1 MAIYNFK
8 PQFAATIRLGAKTQ
22 TIRAHGKRPPPKVG
36 DTAYCYTG
44 LRTKNVCRLGAFTIV
59 RVSQISISAG
69 SRSVSVPRCGAWCN
83 LADDEIE
90 QLARADGF
98 ASADEFFGFFA
109 QEHGGTLGGYL
120 IEWSPAPSQP

>member
-8 PQFAATIRLGAKTQ
+8 KQFSGAIRAGTKTQ

-36 DTAYCYTG
+36 DLAYCYTG
-44 LRTKNVCRLGAFTIV
+44 LRTQGVCRLGAFLVV

-120 IEWSPAPSQP
+120 IEWSPEAAQ

>member
-8 PQFAATIRLGAKTQ
+8 KQFGPAVRSGSKAQ

-36 DTAYCYTG
+36 DWAYCYTG
-44 LRTKNVCRLGAFTIV
+44 LRTRDVCRLGAFRIIHVT
-59 RVSQISISAG
+59 QISISSH
-69 SRSVSVPRCGAWCN
+69 SRIVSIPSNGAWYN
-83 LADDEIE
+83 LTDDEIE

-109 QEHGGTLGGYL
+109 KEHGGTLGGHL
-120 IEWSPAPSQP
+120 ITWNPKESK

>member
-8 PQFAATIRLGAKTQ
+8 KQFTGVIRTGSKAQ
-22 TIRAHGKRPPPKVG
+22 TIRAHGKRQPPKVG
-36 DTAYCYTG
+36 DWAYCYTG
-44 LRTKNVCRLGAFTIV
+44 LRTRDVCRLGAFRIT
-59 RVSQISISAG
+59 RVTQISISAR

-83 LADDEIE
+83 LSEDEIE

-109 QEHGGTLGGYL
+109 QEHGGTLGGHL
-120 IEWSPAPSQP
+120 IEWNPKESQ